1 MTNRRSFLNKIGLLS
16 ASAVTANLFQPA
28 WSRDLQSALI
38 NTSSISSS
46 DLATDE
52 DFWYYVQQAYTIA
65 PNFINLNNGGVAPA
79 PKSVAD
85 AMKTNYDIS
94 NQAPSYFMWRIVD
107 AGREQLR
114 KNLAQIAGCDAEE
127 IALHRNA
134 SEALETVIFGIE
146 LKAGDEVV
154 LAKQDYPNMI
164 GAWKQRERREGIKLV
179 WVNLE
184 LPSEDENYLV
194 KQYTDA
200 FTAKTKVVQI
210 THMINWIGQK
220 MPVRKIADAAKK
232 NLPAGRQE
240 ILVLVDG
247 AHTFAQFEFLIPDL
261 NCDYFGTSLHK
272 WLGAPIGTGFLYV
285 RKEKIKN
292 IWPLFGAGDKEDD
305 NIRKFE
311 HLGTRP
317 FFIEEAIDKAIDF
330 YDMIGAKR
338 KEERLHYLKNYWM
351 NKVKDIPKVKLH
363 TSFKKE
369 FGCAIGLVS
378 VEGKTP
384 GELDSF
390 LWEHYKIHS
399 VGIVW
404 ENISGVRITP
414 NVYTST
420 KNLDRLVEGIT
431 KFANG

>member
-1 MTNRRSFLNKIGLLS
+1 MSNRRSFLQKISL
-16 ASAVTANLFQPA
+16 ASAAAITANVLQPA
-28 WSRDLQSALI
+28 WSRNLHSALKS
-38 NTSSISSS
+38 NELVPPSE
-46 DLATDE
+46 LATDE
-52 DFWYYVQQAYTIA
+52 EFWYFVQQSYSIA

-85 AMKTNYDIS
+85 AMKTNYDIC
-94 NQAPSYFMWRIVD
+94 NQAPSYFMWRIID
-107 AGREQLR
+107 QGREPLR
-114 KNLAQIAGCDAEE
+114 KNLAKLAGCSAEE

-154 LAKQDYPNMI
+154 LTKQDYPNMI
-164 GAWKQRERREGIKLV
+164 GAWKQREKREGIKLV
-179 WVNLE
+179 WVDLA

-194 KQYTDA
+194 KKYTDA
-200 FTAKTKVVQI
+200 FTAKTKLVQV

-220 MPVRKIADAAKK
+220 MPVRKIADVAKK
-232 NLPAGRQE
+232 MN
-240 ILVLVDG
+240 IDVLVDG

-272 WLGAPIGTGFLYV
+272 WLSAPIGTGFLYV

-292 IWPLFGAGDKEDD
+292 LWPLFGAGDKDEDD
-305 NIRKFE
+305 IRKFE

-317 FFIEEAIDKAIDF
+317 FYIEEAIDKAIDF
-330 YDMIGAKR
+330 YDMIGSKR
-338 KEERLHYLKNYWM
+338 KEERLLYLKNYWM
-351 NKVKDIPKVKLH
+351 NKVKDLPKVKLH

-378 VEGKTP
+378 VEGKKP
-384 GELDSF
+384 AELDSF
-390 LWEHYKIHS
+390 LWENYKIHT

-431 KFANG
+431 AFVKG